1 LSQLRLTDFA
11 NEAPSEASPSE
22 ATQAQREA
30 VLGSGVKLRPYQ
42 EEAYQAWVGRGMRGV
57 IVAPTGT
64 GKTVIASY
72 AIKASS
78 LPTLVIVPTERILK
92 TWVSALGRFG
102 MRATAYYG
110 REKDLSPLTISIY
123 NSVIRHPE
131 IVDRFK
137 LVVLDEVHH
146 AGADVFSRVLNL
158 LDGKAVMALTA
169 TLRRSDGKH
178 AIITAKLPVVYVLE
192 FKVAVENGYVSQ
204 VDIVP
209 VPAPLTSEERKMYR
223 EIEEKLNRVKIELDD
238 AKARS
243 SPSVAKL
250 ERLLKILLNKRRHI
264 LSKIPSKRVKVLE
277 IVRSVED
284 DRILVFSESIE
295 SVEELKKYLIENGV
309 TAETYHSQKP
319 EHVRDAIFDNWGK
332 SFRVLLAVRA
342 LDEGVD
348 VPEVKMGI
356 IIASGKETRQL
367 VQRLGRLIRPVAG
380 KRARVYVV
388 YAEGTYEF
396 EIFLKLRGIMRGW
409 VKTY

>member
-1 LSQLRLTDFA
+1 MLSQSRLTDFKD
-11 NEAPSEASPSE
+11 EVPSEA
-22 ATQAQREA
+22 AQRKEPE
-30 VLGSGVKLRPYQ
+30 LGGVRLRPYQ
-42 EEAYQAWVGRGMRGV
+42 EEAYYAWMQKGMRGV

-72 AIKASS
+72 AIQASS

-92 TWVSALGRFG
+92 TWLNALTRFG

-137 LVVLDEVHH
+137 MVVLDEVHH

-178 AIITAKLPVVYVLE
+178 AVITAKLPIAYVLE
-192 FKVAVENGYVSQ
+192 FKTALEHGYISQ
-204 VDIVP
+204 VDIIP
-209 VPAPLTSEERKMYR
+209 VPAPLTSKEQEMYH
-223 EIEEKLNRVKIELDD
+223 EIEEKIRNVRMELEDAEAFSLPSVKELD
-238 AKARS
+238 RM
-243 SPSVAKL
+243 
-250 ERLLKILLNKRRHI
+250 LKILLNKRRQL
-264 LSKIPSKRVKVLE
+264 LSKIPSKRKKVLE
-277 IVRSVED
+277 IVKSVED

-295 SVEELKKYLIENGV
+295 SVETLKQYLLENGV
-309 TAETYHSQKP
+309 SAETYHSQKP
-319 EHVRDAIFDNWGK
+319 ERVRDMIFANWGK
-332 SFRVLLAVRA
+332 AFRVLLAVRA

-367 VQRLGRLIRPVAG
+367 VQRLGRLIRPVQG
-380 KRARVYVV
+380 KKARLYVV

-396 EIFLKLRGIMRGW
+396 EIFLKLRGLLRGL
-409 VKTY
+409 VRTY

>member
-1 LSQLRLTDFA
+1 MLSQFRLTDFKDD
-11 NEAPSEASPSE
+11 APSEATSQKKE
-22 ATQAQREA
+22 LE
-30 VLGSGVKLRPYQ
+30 LGSGVRLRPYQ
-42 EEAYQAWVGRGMRGV
+42 EEAYQAWVNKGMRGV

-72 AIKASS
+72 AIKTSS

-102 MRATAYYG
+102 MQATAYYG

-146 AGADVFSRVLNL
+146 AGADAFSRVLNL

-250 ERLLKILLNKRRHI
+250 DKMLKILLNRRRQL
-264 LSKIPSKRVKVLE
+264 LSKIPSKREKVLE
-277 IVRSVED
+277 IVKSVED

-295 SVEELKKYLIENGV
+295 SVETLKQHLLENGV
-309 TAETYHSQKP
+309 SAETYHSQKP
-319 EHVRDAIFDNWGK
+319 EHVRDAIFAGWGK
-332 SFRVLLAVRA
+332 AFRVLLAVRA

-348 VPEVKMGI
+348 VPEVKCGV

-396 EIFLKLRGIMRGW
+396 EIFLKLKGILRGW
-409 VKTY
+409 VRTY

>member
-1 LSQLRLTDFA
+1 M
-11 NEAPSEASPSE
+11 
-22 ATQAQREA
+22 
-30 VLGSGVKLRPYQ
+30 GGVRLRPYQ
-42 EEAYQAWVGRGMRGV
+42 EEAYHAWIQKGMRGV

-72 AIKASS
+72 AIQASS
-78 LPTLVIVPTERILK
+78 LPTLVVVPTERILK

-102 MRATAYYG
+102 MQATAYYG
-110 REKDLSPLTISIY
+110 REKDLSSLTISIY

-146 AGADVFSRVLNL
+146 AGADAFSRVLNL

-192 FKVAVENGYVSQ
+192 FKVAVENEYVSQ

-243 SPSVAKL
+243 LPSVAKL
-250 ERLLKILLNKRRHI
+250 ERLLKILLNKRRQL
-264 LSKIPSKRVKVLE
+264 LSKIPSKRAKVLE

-295 SVEELKKYLIENGV
+295 SVEELKKYLVENGV

-319 EHVRDAIFDNWGK
+319 EHVRDMIFVNWGK
-332 SFRVLLAVRA
+332 AFRVLLAVRA

-348 VPEVKMGI
+348 VPEVKCGV

-367 VQRLGRLIRPVAG
+367 VQRLGRLIRPVQG
-380 KRARVYVV
+380 KKARLYVV

-396 EIFLKLRGIMRGW
+396 EIFLRLRGLLRGW

>member
-1 LSQLRLTDFA
+1 MR
-11 NEAPSEASPSE
+11 
-22 ATQAQREA
+22 
-30 VLGSGVKLRPYQ
+30 LRPYQ
-42 EEAYQAWVGRGMRGV
+42 EEAYQAWVNKGMRGV

-72 AIKASS
+72 AIKTSS

-102 MRATAYYG
+102 MQATAYYG

-146 AGADVFSRVLNL
+146 AGADAFSRVLNL

-243 SPSVAKL
+243 LPSVAKL
-250 ERLLKILLNKRRHI
+250 ERLLKILLNKRRQL
-264 LSKIPSKRVKVLE
+264 LSKIPSKRAKVLE

-295 SVEELKKYLIENGV
+295 SVETLKQYLLENGV
-309 TAETYHSQKP
+309 SAETYHSQKP
-319 EHVRDAIFDNWGK
+319 ERVRDMIFANWGK
-332 SFRVLLAVRA
+332 AFRVLLAVRA

-367 VQRLGRLIRPVAG
+367 VQRLGRLIRPVQG
-380 KRARVYVV
+380 KKARLYVV

-396 EIFLKLRGIMRGW
+396 EIFLKLRGLLRGW
-409 VKTY
+409 VRTY

>member
-11 NEAPSEASPSE
+11 NEAPSETSPSE
-22 ATQAQREA
+22 ATQTQREA

-72 AIKASS
+72 AIQASS

-92 TWVSALGRFG
+92 TWVSALAKFG

-131 IVDRFK
+131 IVDHFK

-178 AIITAKLPVVYVLE
+178 AVITAKLPIAYVLE
-192 FKVAVENGYVSQ
+192 FKTALEHGYVSQ

-223 EIEEKLNRVKIELDD
+223 EIEEKLNRVKMELDD

-243 SPSVAKL
+243 LPSVAKL
-250 ERLLKILLNKRRHI
+250 DKMLKILLNKRRQI
-264 LSKIPSKRVKVLE
+264 LSKIPSKRARVLE

-295 SVEELKKYLIENGV
+295 SVEELKKYLVENGV

-319 EHVRDAIFDNWGK
+319 EHVRDTIFANWGK
-332 SFRVLLAVRA
+332 TYRVLLAVRA

-348 VPEVKMGI
+348 VPEVKTGI

-367 VQRLGRLIRPVAG
+367 VQRLGRLIRPVQG
-380 KRARVYVV
+380 KKARLYVV

-396 EIFLKLRGIMRGW
+396 EIFLKLRGLLRGW

>member
-1 LSQLRLTDFA
+1 LSQLRLTDFKG
-11 NEAPSEASPSE
+11 EAPSEAAP
-22 ATQAQREA
+22 QRREA
-30 VLGSGVKLRPYQ
+30 SLGSIKLRPYQ
-42 EEAYQAWVGRGMRGV
+42 EEAYHAWLQKGMRGV

-72 AIKASS
+72 AIQASS

-92 TWVSALGRFG
+92 TWVSALAKFG

-146 AGADVFSRVLNL
+146 AGADVFSRVLGL

-178 AIITAKLPVVYVLE
+178 AVITAKLPIAYVLE
-192 FKVAVENGYVSQ
+192 FKTALEHGYVSQ
-204 VDIVP
+204 VDIIP
-209 VPAPLTSEERKMYR
+209 VPAPLTSEESKMYR

-243 SPSVAKL
+243 LPSVAKL
-250 ERLLKILLNKRRHI
+250 DKMLKILLNKRRQI
-264 LSKIPSKRVKVLE
+264 LSKIPSKRAKVLE
-277 IVRSVED
+277 IVKSVED

-295 SVEELKKYLIENGV
+295 SVETLKQYLLENGV
-309 TAETYHSQKP
+309 SAETYHSQKP

-332 SFRVLLAVRA
+332 NFRVLLAVRA

-348 VPEVKMGI
+348 VPEVKCGV

-367 VQRLGRLIRPVAG
+367 VQRLGRLIRPVQG
-380 KRARVYVV
+380 KRAHVYVV

-396 EIFLKLRGIMRGW
+396 EIFLKLRGILRGW

>member
-1 LSQLRLTDFA
+1 
-11 NEAPSEASPSE
+11 
-22 ATQAQREA
+22 
-30 VLGSGVKLRPYQ
+30 
-42 EEAYQAWVGRGMRGV
+42 
-57 IVAPTGT
+57 
-64 GKTVIASY
+64 
-72 AIKASS
+72 
-78 LPTLVIVPTERILK
+78 
-92 TWVSALGRFG
+92 
-102 MRATAYYG
+102 
-110 REKDLSPLTISIY
+110 
-123 NSVIRHPE
+123 
-131 IVDRFK
+131 
-137 LVVLDEVHH
+137 
-146 AGADVFSRVLNL
+146 
-158 LDGKAVMALTA
+158 
-169 TLRRSDGKH
+169 
-178 AIITAKLPVVYVLE
+178 VLE

-204 VDIVP
+204 VDIIP

-243 SPSVAKL
+243 LPSVAKL
-250 ERLLKILLNKRRHI
+250 DRLLKILLNKRRQI
-264 LSKIPSKRVKVLE
+264 LSKIPSKRAKVLE

-319 EHVRDAIFDNWGK
+319 EHVRDTIFANWGK
-332 SFRVLLAVRA
+332 TFRVLLAVRA

-348 VPEVKMGI
+348 VPEVKVGV

-396 EIFLKLRGIMRGW
+396 EIFLKLRGILRGW